1 MKTSRAFWDTSAILP
16 LCCHQDTSHELRR
29 LRRRRPNVAVWWGM
43 MVEARSALTRLLR
56 EGKLSANGLQ
66 QAISR
71 LEAQSSSWL
80 EVLPSSK
87 VKNLAVSMP
96 EQYNLRALDS
106 FQLAAALVWCRERP
120 RGRLFVC
127 CDVVLTEAAVKAE
140 FDVSP

>member
-1 MKTSRAFWDTSAILP
+1 
-16 LCCHQDTSHELRR
+16 
-29 LRRRRPNVAVWWGM
+29 
-43 MVEARSALTRLLR
+43 MVVESRSALTRLLR

-66 QAISR
+66 QAIAR
-71 LEAQSSSWL
+71 LDAQSQSWL
-80 EVLPSSK
+80 EVLPSDK

-127 CDVVLTEAAVKAE
+127 CDVVLTEAAIKAG
-140 FDVSP
+140 FDIFP